1 MAPAP
6 PAPPAV
12 PTSTASCADT
22 QPQQEFETAGGHDQ
36 DVRIRTT
43 LFGLGFRE
51 PDLERIIDEL
61 SGGQKVRVALARLLA
76 SDPDVLLLDEPTNH
90 LDVAAIEWLEDY
102 LRSYRGAVIVVSHD
116 RYFLD
121 ATVNH
126 IWHLDSAEM
135 RAYPGNYTCFVA
147 QREMAL
153 QRQAEEF
160 RRQQELIAKL
170 EDYVRRYKAGN
181 RATQAASREKMLAR
195 IERIKRPT
203 QHGGAAM
210 KMSFTPTARSGKLA
224 LVVQGISKRFGD
236 KSLFSSVD
244 LQVER
249 GERLGVVGP
258 NGSGK
263 TTFLRIITGDLASD
277 QGTVALG
284 HNVRLG
290 VLRQDVQGFNE
301 EGTVLDEVH
310 RGHRGHR
317 GQGGPGSHGGH
328 GAHSWTLGRPEAY
341 SPATAS
347 AATTCSSR

>member
-1 MAPAP
+1 
-6 PAPPAV
+6 
-12 PTSTASCADT
+12 
-22 QPQQEFETAGGHDQ
+22 
-36 DVRIRTT
+36 
-43 LFGLGFRE
+43 
-51 PDLERIIDEL
+51 
-61 SGGQKVRVALARLLA
+61 
-76 SDPDVLLLDEPTNH
+76 
-90 LDVAAIEWLEDY
+90 
-102 LRSYRGAVIVVSHD
+102 
-116 RYFLD
+116 
-121 ATVNH
+121 
-126 IWHLDSAEM
+126 M

-153 QRQAEEF
+153 QRQAGNSVAS
-160 RRQQELIAKL
+160 RSSSPSSRITSGAKGRKPRNPGCL
-170 EDYVRRYKAGN
+170 
-181 RATQAASREKMLAR
+181 REKMLAR

-301 EGTVLDEVH
+301 EGTVLDEVY

-328 GAHSWTLGRPEAY
+328 GAHSWTLGGEHLARY
-341 SPATAS
+341 AS

>member
-1 MAPAP
+1 
-6 PAPPAV
+6 
-12 PTSTASCADT
+12 
-22 QPQQEFETAGGHDQ
+22 
-36 DVRIRTT
+36 
-43 LFGLGFRE
+43 
-51 PDLERIIDEL
+51 
-61 SGGQKVRVALARLLA
+61 
-76 SDPDVLLLDEPTNH
+76 
-90 LDVAAIEWLEDY
+90 
-102 LRSYRGAVIVVSHD
+102 
-116 RYFLD
+116 
-121 ATVNH
+121 
-126 IWHLDSAEM
+126 
-135 RAYPGNYTCFVA
+135 
-147 QREMAL
+147 
-153 QRQAEEF
+153 
-160 RRQQELIAKL
+160 
-170 EDYVRRYKAGN
+170 
-181 RATQAASREKMLAR
+181 
-195 IERIKRPT
+195 
-203 QHGGAAM
+203 M

-301 EGTVLDEVH
+301 EGTVLDEVY

-328 GAHSWTLGRPEAY
+328 GAHSWTLGEARTYLARYGFRGDDVFKQVRVLSGGERTRLALAKLVLDGCNLLVLDEPTNHLDMESRHALEEAISEFDGTVVCASHDRISSTRSPRGYWRSRMASGACTTATTHITGRLYPPSSRRWPARRPKPPQTGGPAPSRTSRHPGQWQGQEPGRAQPPERPPE
-341 SPATAS
+341 SPAG
-347 AATTCSSR
+347 AAAQPRAQRGPRWRG